1 MHSPTLITFGAM
13 LIALVSCVLFAVW
26 RFNKHIPGLQ
36 MWALSYGVGLVPIL
50 GLLWR
55 EHLPEVLGVLM
66 VQAGMSLGAFLY
78 FWGCSV
84 YTGRRLLSLPRAII
98 FMGALL
104 LLNLYFTVIQPHLQM
119 RFALGGVG
127 NGIFFLLTARTLAQ
141 GGYQRVPMRYLVA
154 AVAGAHGVFLL
165 LRPLLFGIGAVQA
178 NASLAAQIPHLIML
192 EFLIALLFMAFGTL
206 MLANEFTTNE
216 LRQLAE
222 IDSLTSIFNRRAF
235 FTLLNKALHQSQRTG
250 MGLAVLVVDLDHFK
264 SINDTYGHQGG
275 DEVLRHF
282 VQTATQCLRQ
292 QDVMGRLGGEEFAI
306 FLPGVDAKGAQV
318 VAERLRAAVASRPAA
333 LQQGSHALT
342 ISLGLTLC
350 VPGDTPDTALHR
362 ADQAMY
368 QAKERGRNRVELQLF
383 AWA

>member
-104 LLNLYFTVIQPHLQM
+104 LLNLYFTVVQPHLQM

-264 SINDTYGHQGG
+264 SINDTYGYQGG

-318 VAERLRAAVASRPAA
+318 VAERLRAAVASQPAA
-333 LQQGSHALT
+333 LLQGSHALT

-383 AWA
+383 AWT

>member
-84 YTGRRLLSLPRAII
+84 YTGRRLLSFPRAII

-104 LLNLYFTVIQPHLQM
+104 LLNLYFTVVQPHLQM

>member
-84 YTGRRLLSLPRAII
+84 YTGRRLLSIPRAII

-104 LLNLYFTVIQPHLQM
+104 LLNLYFTVVQPHLQM
-119 RFALGGVG
+119 RFALAGVG

>member
-1 MHSPTLITFGAM
+1 M
-13 LIALVSCVLFAVW
+13 
-26 RFNKHIPGLQ
+26 
-36 MWALSYGVGLVPIL
+36 GLVPIL

-104 LLNLYFTVIQPHLQM
+104 LLNLYFTVVQPHLQM

-178 NASLAAQIPHLIML
+178 NASLVAQIPHLIML

>member
-104 LLNLYFTVIQPHLQM
+104 LLNLYFTVVQPHLQM

-178 NASLAAQIPHLIML
+178 NASLAAQIPHLVML

>member
-104 LLNLYFTVIQPHLQM
+104 LLNLYFTVVQPHLQM

-250 MGLAVLVVDLDHFK
+250 MGLAVVKALSSLNA
-264 SINDTYGHQGG
+264 NDVGPRT
-275 DEVLRHF
+275 VLRPKKASLLAATTRPRTPMTPAREMTNVAMRPSLPVRPGAMSMHF
-282 VQTATQCLRQ
+282 
-292 QDVMGRLGGEEFAI
+292 
-306 FLPGVDAKGAQV
+306 
-318 VAERLRAAVASRPAA
+318 
-333 LQQGSHALT
+333 
-342 ISLGLTLC
+342 
-350 VPGDTPDTALHR
+350 
-362 ADQAMY
+362 
-368 QAKERGRNRVELQLF
+368 
-383 AWA
+383 

>member
-104 LLNLYFTVIQPHLQM
+104 LLNLYFTVVQPHLQM

-178 NASLAAQIPHLIML
+178 NASLAAQLPHLIML

>member
-104 LLNLYFTVIQPHLQM
+104 LLNLYFTVVQPHLQM

-318 VAERLRAAVASRPAA
+318 VAERLRAAVASQPAA